1 MSKNTR
7 RCLATMIAAPGSGQG
22 KTVLT
27 AAMARRFVNQGKS
40 VRVIKTGPD
49 YLDPTILEV
58 ASGQNVYNLDLWMM
72 GESHCR
78 SLLARAASASDIVLV
93 ESLMGLHDNAP
104 SNMQL
109 AERFGLSVTL
119 VMNAAKYA
127 QTAAAIVEG
136 LRDYTPESAVGHA
149 RGNRAQGNR
158 AQGNRNAAKI
168 TSVVGNC
175 VGSDNHHRLLRESI
189 GEDYA
194 GSIRRDERMALP
206 LRHLGLVQ
214 ATDIAGLDR
223 QLDRSAQA
231 LDEFGIDVP
240 LQPLRFGAQQPAPPN
255 HPHQPDYPDQS
266 PGLLTGS
273 TIAVARDAGFSFI
286 YPENINLLESHEG
299 ARIVYFSPLNNE
311 PLPRCDAVWLPGGYP
326 ELHLRKLSAAQRT
339 KSHLN
344 EHHRNGKPILAEC
357 GGMMAACQTI
367 TGPNGE
373 TGTGFGLFDAAC
385 ALTGGLQGI
394 GLQKVDYGHGELRGH
409 SFHHS
414 IIQPGD
420 SRRAADGF
428 GQKQHGGQG
437 EAFWQSGKL
446 TLTWL
451 HHYFPSNPQAA
462 AAFFNSDIARTGWTG
477 RANGHTIIGI
487 SR

>member
-7 RCLATMIAAPGSGQG
+7 RCLATLIAAPGSGQG
-22 KTVLT
+22 KTILT

-49 YLDPTILEV
+49 YLDPTILER
-58 ASGQNVYNLDLWMM
+58 ASRQSVYNLDLWMM

-78 SLLARAASASDIVLV
+78 GLLARAASTSDIVLV
-93 ESLMGLHDNAP
+93 ESLMGLHDHAP
-104 SNMQL
+104 GNMQL
-109 AERFGLSVTL
+109 AGRFGLSVTL

-136 LRDYTPESAVGHA
+136 LRNYAPQSASGHA
-149 RGNRAQGNR
+149 RGSR
-158 AQGNRNAAKI
+158 AQGNRNAARI

-194 GSIRRDERMALP
+194 GSIRRDPRMALP

-214 ATDIAGLDR
+214 AADIAGLDR
-223 QLDRSAQA
+223 QLDRAARA
-231 LDEFGIDVP
+231 LDEFGIEVP
-240 LQPLRFGAQQPAPPN
+240 LHPIRFGTD
-255 HPHQPDYPDQS
+255 HPDHPDQ
-266 PGLLTGS
+266 PPPLLKGRTL
-273 TIAVARDAGFSFI
+273 AVARDAGFSFI
-286 YPENINLLESHEG
+286 YPENIHLLESMG
-299 ARIVYFSPLNNE
+299 ARIAYFSPLNNE

-326 ELHLRKLSAAQRT
+326 ELHLRKLSGAQQT
-339 KSHLN
+339 KNHLE

-357 GGMMAACQTI
+357 GGMMAACQAL
-367 TGPNGE
+367 TGRDGE
-373 TGTGFGLFDAAC
+373 TGSGFGLFDAAC

-394 GLQKVDYGHGELRGH
+394 GLQKIDYGHGELRGH

-414 IIQPGD
+414 IIQPAD
-420 SRRAADGF
+420 PRRAADGF
-428 GQKQHGGQG
+428 GQKQDGGQG

-462 AAFFNSDIARTGWTG
+462 AALLS
-477 RANGHTIIGI
+477 
-487 SR
+487 